1 MSRAINFTNKY
12 ILIKFHNQV
21 KSMFNQSEQ
30 ENFVTE
36 SVYNGDDDDNIHF
49 SGLLLTA
56 AVQRENVKI
65 K

>member
-1 MSRAINFTNKY
+1 
-12 ILIKFHNQV
+12 
-21 KSMFNQSEQ
+21 MFNQSEQ

-36 SVYNGDDDDNIHF
+36 SVYNGDDDNNIHF